1 MDLRD
6 FGTSGLKVSPLG
18 FGAGQIGG
26 NAQSE
31 AEIEKLLHG
40 VLDLGI
46 NLLDSARGYGESEA
60 RIGKFLKSRREQCLY
75 STKIGYG
82 VPGFADWTGPGI
94 TAGVDYALKLMQTDW
109 LDIVHL
115 HSCPLETL
123 QAGTVIEALQAAV
136 RAGKVRVMAYSGEN
150 EPLAWAIQSGYFG
163 SVMTSVNLCDPY
175 SLMQLLPEAQ
185 KRGLGVIAK
194 RPLANA
200 FWRFNSQPQGDYAE
214 TYWLRWQSLGLYSDD
229 LPMADLAIR
238 FSAFAPAVS
247 SCIVGSRQLGHLQAL
262 KTALEQGPLDVA
274 TTEILFKAYAE
285 KGQNWRGEV

>member
-1 MDLRD
+1 MEKQA
-6 FGTSGLKVSPLG
+6 FGSSGLKVTPLG

-26 NAQSE
+26 SDQSE
-31 AEIEKLLHG
+31 AEIEKLLHS

-46 NLLDSARGYGESEA
+46 NLIDTARGYGESEA
-60 RIGKFLKSRREQCLY
+60 RIGKYLKGRRDQCLY

-82 VPGFADWTGPGI
+82 VPGFTDWTAAGI

-123 QAGTVIEALQAAV
+123 QAGAVVEALQKAV
-136 RAGKVRVMAYSGEN
+136 QAGKVRVMAYSGEN

-163 SVMTSVNLCDPY
+163 SIMTSINLCDQQ
-175 SLMQLLPEAQ
+175 SLHQLVPQAQ
-185 KRGLGVIAK
+185 ERGLGIIAK

-200 FWRFNSQPQGDYAE
+200 FWRFNSQPHGDYAE
-214 TYWLRWQSLGLYSDD
+214 TYWLRWQSLGLWSDD

-238 FSAFAPAVS
+238 FAAFAPGVS
-247 SCIVGSRQLGHLQAL
+247 SCVVGSRQWGHLQTL
-262 KTALEQGPLDVA
+262 KSAIEQGPLDADTLSLLHKVYS
-274 TTEILFKAYAE
+274 EI
-285 KGQNWRGEV
+285 GQNWRGEV

>member
-1 MDLRD
+1 
-6 FGTSGLKVSPLG
+6 
-18 FGAGQIGG
+18 
-26 NAQSE
+26 
-31 AEIEKLLHG
+31 
-40 VLDLGI
+40 
-46 NLLDSARGYGESEA
+46 
-60 RIGKFLKSRREQCLY
+60 
-75 STKIGYG
+75 
-82 VPGFADWTGPGI
+82 
-94 TAGVDYALKLMQTDW
+94 
-109 LDIVHL
+109 
-115 HSCPLETL
+115 
-123 QAGTVIEALQAAV
+123 
-136 RAGKVRVMAYSGEN
+136 
-150 EPLAWAIQSGYFG
+150 
-163 SVMTSVNLCDPY
+163 
-175 SLMQLLPEAQ
+175 LPEAQ